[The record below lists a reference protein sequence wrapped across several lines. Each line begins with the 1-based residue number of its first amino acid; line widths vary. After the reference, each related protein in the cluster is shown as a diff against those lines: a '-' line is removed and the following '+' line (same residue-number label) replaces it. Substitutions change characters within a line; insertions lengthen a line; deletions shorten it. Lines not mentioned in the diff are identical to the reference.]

1 MTHRDL
7 DRLRSLNLSA
17 AGHFGGGG
25 EIRTLEGR
33 EPLLVFKRSEYDYL
47 TY

>member
-1 MTHRDL
+1 MTHHDV
-7 DRLRSLNLSA
+7 DRLRSLSP

-25 EIRTLEGR
+25 EIRTLEER